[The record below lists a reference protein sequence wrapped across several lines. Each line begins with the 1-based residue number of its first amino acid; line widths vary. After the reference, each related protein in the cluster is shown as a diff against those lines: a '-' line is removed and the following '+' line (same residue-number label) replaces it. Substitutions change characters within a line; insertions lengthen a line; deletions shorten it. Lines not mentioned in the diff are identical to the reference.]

1 MIYTL
6 ALYALCACL
15 LAPSAAALYVAFKSW
30 RACERIHKSTTHDYE
45 KL

>member
-15 LAPSAAALYVAFKSW
+15 LAPSAAALYVVVMSW
-30 RACERIHKSTTHDYE
+30 RAG
-45 KL
+45 L